1 MSHFGSS
8 GSSGTPPSRTR
19 TNSSQALLIGLEDPP
34 GTASLDQLTPSTY
47 CVPWYSF
54 TSWPGIDDEQMDL
67 SKFPTPSVLADLVGF
82 HSNRRNRC
90 LHVYLSDPREQPPHA
105 FVTRLRVDFRRAPRR
120 SVWDYDV
127 DFVTETLAYSV
138 YVDELAAEAVD
149 HQLDNTLL
157 VHAREVDSRTDSPSL
172 WDTQNETPDEESLLR
187 EYEAERR
194 DDSDSTCSVSTV
206 HDLGYGDLS
215 DLSLEPKC

>member
-1 MSHFGSS
+1 MYEYSEELNGFGIVKIDSS
-8 GSSGTPPSRTR
+8 GKVS
-19 TNSSQALLIGLEDPP
+19 
-34 GTASLDQLTPSTY
+34 
-47 CVPWYSF
+47 
-54 TSWPGIDDEQMDL
+54 EQPQFAKFAAAL
-67 SKFPTPSVLADLVGF
+67 SKFPTPSVLAGLVGF

-194 DDSDSTCSVSTV
+194 DDSDSTCSASTV
-206 HDLGYGDLS
+206 DDLGYGDLY
-215 DLSLEPKC
+215 DLSLEPKCWEWGDAKVCVDFGVS